1 LYQEFSVLAKDTPLN
16 DHVGKLLDAD
26 SLLSIEKI
34 SHGDNFASLA
44 TTMEGLELQTKTVS
58 QVAEDF
64 GARSMA
70 SLQQLHNIHEKL
82 NVDDYQQHVLGY
94 VLEWEQVITTRIDKE
109 LANVKKLRQDRFHYE
124 RKVEILRRKVNQA
137 EQKGKEVPEEK
148 LVRLQRN
155 EQKLKDSFELH
166 EQRAGKLCVLLEQVT
181 EQGWQDLYPFVRNA
195 MKWEV
200 NRLGRENVTY
210 GRLPITLDAMKATFQ
225 QHVELEQIAKPF

>member
-1 LYQEFSVLAKDTPLN
+1 LYQEFAVLAKDTPLH

-26 SLLSIEKI
+26 SLQSIEKI
-34 SHGDNFASLA
+34 SHGDNVASLA
-44 TTMEGLELQTKTVS
+44 TTTEGLELQAKTVS

-70 SLQQLHNIHEKL
+70 SLQQLHTIHEKL
-82 NVDDYQQHVLGY
+82 NVADYQQHVVDY
-94 VLEWEQVITTRIDKE
+94 VLEWEKVITTRIDKE
-109 LANVKKLRQDRFHYE
+109 LTDVKKLRQNRLHYE
-124 RKVEILRRKVNQA
+124 RKVETLRRKVNQA
-137 EQKGKEVPEEK
+137 EQKGKEVTADK
-148 LVRLQRN
+148 LERLERN

-166 EQRAGKLCVLLEQVT
+166 EQRAGKLCVLLEQAT

-210 GRLPITLDAMKATFQ
+210 GRMPITLDAMKVTFQ
-225 QHVELEQIAKPF
+225 QHVELDQLSKPF